1 MPISIE
7 LYHDYYTREK
17 EDAHAINFSTTF
29 EKINY
34 FFDQFQCFCY
44 FDRKSIMISIVHNL
58 WAFLLQKKLVEY
70 WIINNYEPII
80 AFDPFFINFLQLF
93 FRRKSIWFS
102 ILHNRIFIF
111 IANESKKPF

>member
-7 LYHDYYTREK
+7 LYHDYHTKEK

-34 FFDQFQCFCY
+34 FFDQFQCVCY

-58 WAFLLQKKLVEY
+58 
-70 WIINNYEPII
+70 
-80 AFDPFFINFLQLF
+80 
-93 FRRKSIWFS
+93 
-102 ILHNRIFIF
+102 
-111 IANESKKPF
+111 

>member
-17 EDAHAINFSTTF
+17 VDAYAINFSTTF

-58 WAFLLQKKLVEY
+58 LAFLLQEKLLN
-70 WIINNYEPII
+70 IG
-80 AFDPFFINFLQLF
+80 L
-93 FRRKSIWFS
+93 
-102 ILHNRIFIF
+102 
-111 IANESKKPF
+111 

>member
-34 FFDQFQCFCY
+34 FFDQFQCVCH
-44 FDRKSIMISIVHNL
+44 FDRKSIKKGSAKCQLSSTIDDPE
-58 WAFLLQKKLVEY
+58 WLL
-70 WIINNYEPII
+70 N
-80 AFDPFFINFLQLF
+80 
-93 FRRKSIWFS
+93 
-102 ILHNRIFIF
+102 
-111 IANESKKPF
+111 